1 MSQIYSSSPPEEI
14 EETQIKIGE
23 KIYDLVEVS
32 GREYLDPEQIT
43 FLKKPIPLEVQKN
56 ITKRLNE
63 FKYETSGNIKEKFIK
78 VVEAYVDLHKK
89 DGRWAKEGNRR
100 LSKTGEYDSFEAE
113 GLGVPNTSNKF
124 LKVGEDAKLYD
135 KKTEK
140 TIKPPSQP
148 KTIRAKVVEEDLKK
162 FQLNDLVKKWQDS
175 ESFADQGHANARKL
189 WQALIVLDLS
199 PAELLEAGGNTSAEA
214 KLNWIKDRMKQ
225 ETFTDVSGKKWKFG
239 EITRDKKTGRLIKS
253 GWVFET
259 GAEFGSQT
267 KYGKGAGTAL
277 IQKGKGYKSKF
288 HDPRA
293 KEFKKGNDGVRKVM
307 SKMIRHFLVA
317 NDVAVAD
324 QPPNQMLS
332 QKVQEAHHGTIHMSA
347 EEILAM
353 IDILRDPKGY
363 TYEIFD
369 ERTNSTYKVTEEHW
383 EDAYMYFII
392 GLSIGWRRE
401 EALTAV
407 CKRLP
412 VSDDMETMKKTL
424 NESGLIINPKTNT
437 LMVWL
442 YTRKTERV
450 GQAYWGGYVLDR
462 DVGVYAKEAIM
473 KKLER
478 IERKDPKL
486 KLYTEVWDNP
496 QTDTRESYDL
506 HPLIGRDDQ
515 YIGLGTMTLPKNAK
529 LSSTEK
535 EAYQENNYSK
545 YSIYPQVREKKGEI
559 NKLMA
564 IFRYCY
570 KKVGLTEDYWY
581 TDSLHAVRH
590 TFAQMWIKKSKR
602 DLAWVM
608 KWGHWGGVDVLE
620 KHYGQQTGTEFIE
633 AGNDYAEI
641 SLESI
646 AVKEKEQRETAQAKA
661 EAEKKRMEVEMAF
674 GASSKATK
682 SEKGTE

>member
-1 MSQIYSSSPPEEI
+1 LSSSPEV

-23 KIYDLVEVS
+23 KIYELVEVS

-43 FLKKPIPLEVQKN
+43 FLKKAIPLEVQKK
-56 ITKRLNE
+56 ITDKLKE
-63 FKYETSGNIKEKFIK
+63 FKYETSGDAKEKFRK
-78 VVEAYVDLHKK
+78 VVEAYVDMHKK

-100 LSKTGEYDSFEAE
+100 LSKTGEYDSFQAV

-140 TIKPPSQP
+140 TIKPPDQP
-148 KTIRAKVVEEDLKK
+148 KTVRAKVVEDDLKK
-162 FQLNDLVKKWQDS
+162 FQINKLVQKWQDS
-175 ESFADQGHANARKL
+175 ESFADQGRANARKL
-189 WQALIVLDLS
+189 WQALIILDLS
-199 PAELLEAGGNTSAEA
+199 PIELLEAGGNTSASE
-214 KLNWIKDRMKQ
+214 KLNWIKDRMKE

-259 GAEFGSQT
+259 GKEFGSQK

-277 IQKGKGYKSKF
+277 IQKGKTFKSKF

-293 KEFKKGNDGVRKVM
+293 KEFTKGSDGVRKVM
-307 SKMIRHFLVA
+307 TKMIRHFLVA

-332 QKVQEAHHGTIHMSA
+332 QIVQEAHHGTIHMSA

-353 IDILRDPKGY
+353 IDCLRDKKGRKY
-363 TYEIFD
+363 QIFD
-369 ERTNSTYKVTEEHW
+369 ERTNTTYKVLEEHW
-383 EDAYMYFII
+383 EDAYIYFII
-392 GLSIGWRRE
+392 GLSIGWRRQ
-401 EALTAV
+401 EAFTAV

-412 VSDDMETMKKTL
+412 VSDDIETMKKTL

-437 LMVWL
+437 LMVWI

-462 DVGVYAKEAIM
+462 DVGVWAKEAIM

-496 QTDTRESYDL
+496 QTDGRESYDL

-515 YIGLGTMTLPKNAK
+515 YIGVGTMTLPKNAK
-529 LSSTEK
+529 LSDTEK
-535 EAYQENNYSK
+535 DAYRENNFSK
-545 YSIYPQVREKKGEI
+545 YSIYPQVMEKKTEI

-633 AGNDYAEI
+633 AGNDYADI
-641 SLESI
+641 SLKSI
-646 AVKEKEQRETAQAKA
+646 AIKEKEQRETAQAKA
-661 EAEKKRMEVEMAF
+661 EAEKKRMEVELGF
-674 GASSKATK
+674 GASSKETK
-682 SEKGTE
+682 KESEKGTE